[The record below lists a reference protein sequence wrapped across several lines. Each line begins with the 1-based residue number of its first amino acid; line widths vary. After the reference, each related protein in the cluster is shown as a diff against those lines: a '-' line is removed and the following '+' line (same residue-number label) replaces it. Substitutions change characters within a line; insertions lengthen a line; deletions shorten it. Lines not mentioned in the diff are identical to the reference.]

1 MLLHDDNQS
10 VVGVLTHLT
19 SRSPVMMAEL
29 RKLFLLTDENNI
41 KIRTTYIRSAA
52 DIWADR
58 LSREQDSSD
67 WQLAK
72 RVFDHLDATF
82 HKHSIDRFASR
93 ENKQLPRYNTKWRDG
108 ESEAVDSL
116 HLSDEMW
123 RAEVN

>member
-1 MLLHDDNQS
+1 
-10 VVGVLTHLT
+10 
-19 SRSPVMMAEL
+19 MAEL

-52 DIWADR
+52 NKRADR

-67 WQLAK
+67 LQLAK

-93 ENKQLPRYNTKWRDG
+93 ENKHPQSGGTANPRRWTPYTSPTSYGGPR
-108 ESEAVDSL
+108 
-116 HLSDEMW
+116 
-123 RAEVN
+123 